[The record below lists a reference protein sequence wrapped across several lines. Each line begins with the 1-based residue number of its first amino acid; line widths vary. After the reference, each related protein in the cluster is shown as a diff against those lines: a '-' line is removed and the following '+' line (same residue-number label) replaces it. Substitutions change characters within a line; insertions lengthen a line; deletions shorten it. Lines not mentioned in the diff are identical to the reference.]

1 MGAPH
6 EQHPKP
12 RQRNRQFKTDLQLS
26 RTRSSDCRL
35 RPELRVRFRAK
46 SCSIGLTSNGFAPA
60 NPTRREIP
68 VPLILSFTCVQ
79 SPQESHNLRSDAAC
93 VHTADNTQS
102 LRGQRL
108 RGKHQQTNVFV
119 GNTLTDSQRESVFS
133 GTTALVGVILLPL
146 PPITIAATYLRGSVF
161 IRWRYICIF
170 VCRKPCFL
178 VFYSMR
184 SGWSTSFMR

>member
-12 RQRNRQFKTDLQLS
+12 RQRNRQFRTDLQLS

-35 RPELRVRFRAK
+35 RPEFRVCFRAK

-79 SPQESHNLRSDAAC
+79 SPQESHNPRSDAAC

-108 RGKHQQTNVFV
+108 RGKHQQTHRQKRSCDGLKMPYPPRGYYTCSHFYRAVRRVVNLPF
-119 GNTLTDSQRESVFS
+119 
-133 GTTALVGVILLPL
+133 AILLEPL
-146 PPITIAATYLRGSVF
+146 LSSTCSRRTFLSVT
-161 IRWRYICIF
+161 
-170 VCRKPCFL
+170 L
-178 VFYSMR
+178 
-184 SGWSTSFMR
+184 

>member
-12 RQRNRQFKTDLQLS
+12 CQRNRQFRTDLQLS

-60 NPTRREIP
+60 NPTRLEIP

-79 SPQESHNLRSDAAC
+79 SPHPRSDTACVRCTMAC

-108 RGKHQQTNVFV
+108 RGKHQQTHRQKRSCD
-119 GNTLTDSQRESVFS
+119 GPKMPYPRENTILAVTSATPFA
-133 GTTALVGVILLPL
+133 AL
-146 PPITIAATYLRGSVF
+146 
-161 IRWRYICIF
+161 
-170 VCRKPCFL
+170 
-178 VFYSMR
+178 
-184 SGWSTSFMR
+184 

>member
-12 RQRNRQFKTDLQLS
+12 RQRNRQFGTDLQLS

-60 NPTRREIP
+60 NPTRSEIP

-133 GTTALVGVILLPL
+133 GTT
-146 PPITIAATYLRGSVF
+146 PITIAATDLSGSVF
-161 IRWRYICIF
+161 IRRRYICLF

-178 VFYSMR
+178 VFYSIR